1 MLHYF
6 LADEDLVGLR
16 QRQRHLRTSID
27 EFASRELP
35 RPVMAGLTEA
45 TRRMIEV
52 AIRLRC
58 EAEIEVSVDLVTRI
72 ESNRCRE
79 VFAELARQDSISA
92 GPHSSEARFRA
103 AEILRSVA
111 RDAQHQIGEDED
123 VAVLRRLAYLLDVAD
138 DAAVE
143 I

>member
-1 MLHYF
+1 MFQYF
-6 LADEDLVGLR
+6 LADDDLAGLR

-27 EFASRELP
+27 EFASHELP
-35 RPVMAGLTEA
+35 RPVMEGLTDA

-58 EAEIEVSVDLVTRI
+58 ETEIEVSVDLVTRI

-79 VFAELARQDSISA
+79 VFAELVNQDSIGA
-92 GPHSSEARFRA
+92 GPHAGEARFRA

-111 RDAQHQIGEDED
+111 RDAQYQIGEFED

-138 DAAVE
+138 DAALDG
-143 I
+143 